1 MIFLLWIISSVSV
14 NAIDCYECANCD
26 DADDATTKNC
36 GSGFD
41 SCFKATGC
49 KFLKQYLVAQN
60 ELFIFFPYK

>member
-49 KFLKQYLVAQN
+49 KFLKQYLVSR
-60 ELFIFFPYK
+60 EWTFYLFFL